1 MNNELQ
7 EMIDRETIAAAI
19 DAFRK
24 LGRADSKTAMPIQV
38 DKGRATKKSSG
49 SAFDEFCI
57 LAKSGVDFAVIQ
69 NQPNPLQGF
78 AKFNPEDGTIYELV
92 APHQEKVLKDLTGF
106 VVPITPGLFLSQNRI
121 AGVGKILELP
131 GGPKMPEDYVDVQSS
146 SETLRDAQR
155 EAVRKLNAPMSF
167 IWGPPGTGKTYTI
180 SQVILEIVSQGGK
193 VVVTST
199 ADKAV
204 KGALHAVTKF
214 NEAPVCEFLEDSDP
228 KNDPYRDYDR
238 KMKACRE
245 ETDKEEVMR
254 LKEAALSSLRDA
266 KAIFLNSLR
275 LIANQ
280 DKIVQTG
287 RPTHIIID
295 EVSMMTMYMISLI
308 RNAFPKAKLI
318 FVGDPNQLSPVVID
332 STVAKSPYGMNIYQF
347 AGLNDP
353 RLSTPGNFVTFLD
366 QTSRI
371 PARLTQAISNKWYSG
386 ALKSTRKIGEFKP
399 LCEGQPEVVYD
410 CSDVPDGGLNFP
422 EPKYSFGRNS
432 NKSDACTVVKVAKI
446 ALDNQ
451 REVMIV
457 TPYTAQVR
465 LINHYLK
472 VNRLDSKV
480 QATTVHKAQGAEADI
495 VIWSVVANNPHFN
508 KPGKPQADMIAT
520 VALSRA
526 KQQVFIVG
534 AQEGTVAY
542 NFIQCYENIAQA
554 PTPEVSTEVSGTP
567 ELTPDEDYRNELA
580 ASAAEE
586 FLAQETPEYNGP
598 TTVVNIDDNSDYD
611 VYIGRAVQ
619 GFDGY
624 FGNPIVQGEK
634 CCVCGEKHF
643 DNESIVTCYRKRFD
657 YLIEEDE
664 EFAER
669 ISQLKGKRLGCFC
682 KPRHCHGDVIA
693 EYLESPEDTGSDLSF
708 KPVPAA
714 PQSQPELIT
723 FSKTKNPYGEFGN
736 MASGYPIKVHDGPV
750 WPSSEHLYQAC
761 KFQDKGIRQQIL
773 AQKNAY
779 LMKQNVARPNQHK
792 MRADWDEIKDSVME
806 WCVSLKLVQN
816 PSVLQTLHGTGNA
829 TIVEYSTKDH
839 YWGASKVDG
848 QWQGLNKLGSLLMY
862 LRDNRDDLNRIA
874 IQGLHPAYACDKFE
888 SFTPALAYAGIG
900 ARTTPREVLQYMTE
914 QATLLEKANCL
925 LRTGDAKGADRA
937 FCDGATHKS
946 VYAPEQPILDWARE
960 KVAEVCDSD
969 YNTYKPIA
977 RNLLA
982 RSMYQLF
989 GDGNTP
995 DACYPSKFVLYW
1007 SKPSSEYNSS
1017 QQDNYFNC
1025 SNGTRYAVRAAVKA
1039 GIPTFNLYN
1048 QKELWE
1054 QYRDNGFEFPQL
1066 SEAVEQVVE
1075 PEPPSST
1082 PEPERDMTEVQKH
1095 RVEMLDYVMQ
1105 LLYPEDEA

>member
-1 MNNELQ
+1 MNNQVKAVGNVQETYPILQ
-7 EMIDRETIAAAI
+7 EMIDRENVASSF
-19 DAFRK
+19 DAYRK
-24 LGRADSKTAMPIQV
+24 LGRADSRTAIPLKVV
-38 DKGRATKKSSG
+38 DGYATNRPTG
-49 SAFDEFCI
+49 SAFDKFIE
-57 LAKSGVDFAVIQ
+57 LAETGVEFAV
-69 NQPNPLQGF
+69 LQEKLDPVQGY
-78 AKFNPEDGTIYELV
+78 AKFSPQDNIIYELQG
-92 APHQEKVLKDLTGF
+92 PPSSQTKVIKNLTGF
-106 VVPITPGLFLSQNRI
+106 VVPTIPGLFVSEKQI
-121 AGVGKILELP
+121 AGAGKILSLP
-131 GGPKMPEDYVDVQSS
+131 ADPGMPKGHIDVVPLSK
-146 SETLRDAQR
+146 TLRPAQR
-155 EAVRKLNAPMSF
+155 EAVRKMNSPMSF

-180 SQVILEIVSQGGK
+180 SQVIVEIARQGGK
-193 VVVTST
+193 VLVTST

-204 KGALHAVTKF
+204 KGALNALTKLDTR
-214 NEAPVCEFLEDSDP
+214 PVCEFLEDSNP
-228 KNDPYRDYDR
+228 ENDPHREYDR
-238 KMKACRE
+238 NIKASRDQ
-245 ETDKEEVMR
+245 TDSKR
-254 LKEAALSSLRDA
+254 AALLKEAAEQALNNA
-266 KAIFLNSLR
+266 GAIFANSLR
-275 LIANQ
+275 LVANRGTIA
-280 DKIVQTG
+280 KAG
-287 RPTHIIID
+287 RITHIIID
-295 EVSMMTMYMISLI
+295 EVSMMTVMMVSLI
-308 RNAFPKAKLI
+308 KNSFPGANLI

-332 STVAKSPYGMNIYQF
+332 PHVANSKYGKNLYQLV
-347 AGLNDP
+347 GLDNP
-353 RLSTPGNFVTFLD
+353 KLSKPENFVTFLD
-366 QTSRI
+366 QTSRM
-371 PARLTQAISNKWYSG
+371 PARLTQAISDKWYKG
-386 ALKSTRKIGEFKP
+386 ALKSTRQIGEFSP
-399 LCEGQPEVVYD
+399 LCNGQAEVVFNLG
-410 CSDVPDGGLNFP
+410 DVPHGTLNFP
-422 EPKYSFGRNS
+422 DPKYGWKNS
-432 NKSDACTVVKVAKI
+432 NKTDAQTVVKVAKI

-457 TPYTAQVR
+457 SPYTGQVN
-465 LINHYLK
+465 LINFYLK
-472 VNRLDSKV
+472 ANRLVDKV
-480 QATTVHKAQGAEADI
+480 EATTVHKAQGAEADI

-508 KPGKPQADMIAT
+508 KPGNPQASMIAT

-534 AQEGTVAY
+534 AQQNTVAY
-542 NFIQCYENIAQA
+542 NFIQCYEQLG
-554 PTPEVSTEVSGTP
+554 SS
-567 ELTPDEDYRNELA
+567 
-580 ASAAEE
+580 ASAAKEFFGEDNSTTLEE
-586 FLAQETPEYNGP
+586 CVKSQEKPEYRGP
-598 TTVVNIDDNSDYD
+598 TTVVNLNNNEEYD
-611 VYIGRAVQ
+611 VYIGRA
-619 GFDGY
+619 GKGLDGY
-624 FGNPIVQGEK
+624 FGNPIVRGQE

-643 DNESIVTCYRKRFD
+643 DNESIVACYRKRFG

-682 KPRHCHGDVIA
+682 KPGHCHGDVIA

-723 FSKTKNPYGEFGN
+723 FSKTKDPYGEFGN

-761 KFQDKGIRQQIL
+761 KFQDEGIRQQIL

-829 TIVEYSTKDH
+829 IIVEYSTKDH

-862 LRDNRDDLNRIA
+862 LRGNRDYLNRIA

-969 YNTYKPIA
+969 YNTYKPVA

-1007 SKPSSEYNSS
+1007 SQPSSEYNSS

-1025 SNGTRYAVRAAVKA
+1025 TNGTRYAVRAAVKA

-1066 SEAVEQVVE
+1066 SEAVKQVVE

-1082 PEPERDMTEVQKH
+1082 PEPERDMTKVNQD
-1095 RVEMLDYVMQ
+1095 RADMLQYVMQ
-1105 LLYPEDEA
+1105 LLNEDKA